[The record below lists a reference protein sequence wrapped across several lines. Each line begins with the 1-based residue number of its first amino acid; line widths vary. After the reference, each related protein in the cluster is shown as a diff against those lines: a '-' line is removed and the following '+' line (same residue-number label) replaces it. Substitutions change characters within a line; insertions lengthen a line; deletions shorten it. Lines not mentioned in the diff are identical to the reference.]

1 MTVSDLLDRAR
12 AVRLLTCDVDGVLT
26 DGRLYYAD
34 DGTELKVFSTLDGLG
49 LKMLHEAGIIVAW
62 ITGSAAPAVT
72 KRARHLSVAHVILG
86 AENKLAPWERL
97 CSELGLAAEEC
108 AHIGDDL
115 PDLPLI
121 LRCGLGVAVPHAPE
135 NVRRRAHYVTRA
147 DGGAGAV
154 REVCE
159 LLLSARGALEARV
172 RAFES

>member
-97 CSELGLAAEEC
+97 CSELGLE
-108 AHIGDDL
+108 AHSF
-115 PDLPLI
+115 
-121 LRCGLGVAVPHAPE
+121 HAPCSPF
-135 NVRRRAHYVTRA
+135 RAPAATSILA
-147 DGGAGAV
+147 MGGM
-154 REVCE
+154 EF
-159 LLLSARGALEARV
+159 RGTPPPEWDQA
-172 RAFES
+172 